1 MGRSADGRRRGN
13 RGEEP
18 PAILYVRDLAQL
30 LGRTEKAIR
39 HATHRGKLPAP
50 IRLAGRLAWQRA
62 VVLSW
67 LAERSGVSRGES
79 TVNITATPYDY
90 DRNRFRVTFEIPK
103 SQPDDPRRRVRKVAP
118 AGVDHQGALEWA
130 RKQTREVWR
139 TLMEIDEEE
148 TTPKTAKAAT
158 TIKNTNTSRKIK
170 PHHRDEIE
178 GADAPTLDDFWPR
191 FEDGYLRQM
200 KPSTRRGYDSIYRNY
215 LRPVLGEV
223 PLGAIGRRELA
234 LLRERLSR
242 MKSPGARNQV
252 LCKLRAILNTAA
264 RWHVIADEHIPKI
277 RTEKTPPQPD
287 LIVLTEEEASR
298 LLSAAE
304 AMGNEETVITLL
316 LLHGGLRISEV
327 AALRWMDIDLEGGL
341 MTIRH
346 NFSAGEEATPKGA
359 KAKPVGLTP
368 PLAEALRRL
377 PRKLDFVLTRRYRGE
392 LTHQTAHS
400 LTYRLHKI
408 QERAGLRKTGAH
420 QLRHSCLTIL
430 AQRGGD
436 PWRLQ
441 AHARHARIQT
451 TQRYVHLA
459 ADIAA
464 REAAAFWEGPAW
476 TPDQTRPKRPKGRV
490 RGDLTKN

>member
-1 MGRSADGRRRGN
+1 MGGRRGVAEDRQ
-13 RGEEP
+13 E
-18 PAILYVRDLAQL
+18 ILYVRDLAQL

-39 HATHRGKLPAP
+39 HAARRGKLPTP
-50 IRLAGRLAWQRA
+50 IRLAGRLAWPRA

-67 LAERSGVSRGES
+67 LAERSGVSRDES
-79 TVNITATPYDY
+79 TVNITATPYHY
-90 DRNRFRVTFEIPK
+90 DRSRFRVTFEIPK
-103 SQPDDPRRRVRKVAP
+103 SQPGDPRRRVRKVAP
-118 AGVDHQGALEWA
+118 AGLDRAGTLEWA

-139 TLMEIDEEE
+139 TLMGIDEEE
-148 TTPKTAKAAT
+148 MTPKTASAAAMT
-158 TIKNTNTSRKIK
+158 SKQTNTSRKK
-170 PHHRDEIE
+170 RPHRREEIE

-223 PLGAIGRRELA
+223 PLNAIGRRELA

-264 RWHVIADEHIPKI
+264 SWHVIADEHVPKI
-277 RTEKTPPQPD
+277 RTEKTPAKPEP
-287 LIVLTEEEASR
+287 IVLTEEDASR
-298 LLSAAE
+298 LLSTAE
-304 AMGNEETVITLL
+304 AMGSEQAAIVLL

-327 AALRWMDIDLEGGL
+327 AALRWEDVDLEGGL

-377 PRKLDFVLTRRYRGE
+377 PRRLEFVLTRRYRGE

-400 LTYRLHKI
+400 LTYRLQKI

-420 QLRHSCLTIL
+420 LLRHSCLTIL
-430 AQRGGD
+430 AQRGCD

-464 REAAAFWEGPAW
+464 REAAAFWERPTTSA
-476 TPDQTRPKRPKGRV
+476 QTRPKRPNRRV
-490 RGDLTKN
+490 RGELAKN